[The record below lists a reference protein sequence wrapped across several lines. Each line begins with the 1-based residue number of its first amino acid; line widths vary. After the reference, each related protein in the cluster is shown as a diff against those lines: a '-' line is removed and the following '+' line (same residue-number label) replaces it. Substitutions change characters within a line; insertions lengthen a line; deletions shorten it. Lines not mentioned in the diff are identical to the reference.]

1 MNGPQNSSWDGNRH
15 TCLCM
20 VEENGEVALTGVM
33 RCAKTGTVETTEDHE
48 FFLP

>member
-1 MNGPQNSSWDGNRH
+1 MPPRILAMMVTD
-15 TCLCM
+15 TACLCM

-33 RCAKTGTVETTEDHE
+33 RCAKAGTVETTEDLE